1 MKDQLKTSASLAM
14 TLLDEVADSANFDG
28 IAKAMES
35 LTAEIIAAIDPKVAQ
50 ARVAQAVQNRA
61 GRRLAGVVEV

>member
-35 LTAEIIAAIDPKVAQ
+35 LTAEIIAAIDPAIVQ
-50 ARVAQAVQNRA
+50 NRVAQAVQNRA
-61 GRRLAGVVEV
+61 KPAAFGVKVV